1 MVHRGRKT
9 NIFMV
14 MKEIIIA
21 LYKEIA
27 RDRVLKVRA
36 DKKKK
41 ARLDF
46 LIGLN
51 SEILNTLREGVKT
64 KS

>member
-1 MVHRGRKT
+1 
-9 NIFMV
+9 